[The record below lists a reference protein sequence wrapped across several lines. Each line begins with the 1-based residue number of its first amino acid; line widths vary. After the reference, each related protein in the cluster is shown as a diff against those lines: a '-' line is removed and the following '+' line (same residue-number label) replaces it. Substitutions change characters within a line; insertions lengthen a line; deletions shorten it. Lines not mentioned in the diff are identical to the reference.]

1 MVRNATI
8 LTLRGGLARPRK
20 CGLTMVEVVVSTMIV
35 GVLMIAELN
44 ALGSAMS
51 SSESAGNRAVALGLS
66 DDLMAEILKA
76 KYVDPGTSPTF
87 GPETGESGSSRAAFN
102 DVDDYNSWS
111 EQPPQAKDGTAMT
124 DRSDWRRRVT
134 VERVTASDPTTT
146 TTTESGV
153 KRIRVD
159 VDFKGTNVIE
169 QTAIRTDSDQ

>member
-1 MVRNATI
+1 
-8 LTLRGGLARPRK
+8 
-20 CGLTMVEVVVSTMIV
+20 MVEVIVSTMIV
-35 GVLMIAELN
+35 AVLMVAELN
-44 ALGSAMS
+44 ALSSATS
-51 SSESAGNRAVALGLS
+51 SSASAGNRAVAQGLA

-102 DVDDYNSWS
+102 DVDDYNGWS

-134 VERVTASDPTTT
+134 IDRVTANNPTTT
-146 TTTESGV
+146 TNTESGV

>member
-1 MVRNATI
+1 MVGNSITATI
-8 LTLRGGLARPRK
+8 RGGAARQPNRGLTL
-20 CGLTMVEVVVSTMIV
+20 VEVVVSMMIV
-35 GVLMIAELN
+35 GVLMVAELN

-51 SSESAGNRAVALGLS
+51 SSESAGNRAVALGLA
-66 DDLMAEILKA
+66 DDLMAEIVKA
-76 KYVDPGTSPTF
+76 KYVDPGSSPTF
-87 GPETGESGSSRAAFN
+87 GPETGESGTSRAAFN
-102 DVDDYNSWS
+102 DVDDYDGWS

-134 VERVTASDPTTT
+134 VDWVTASDPTTT
-146 TTTESGV
+146 STSETGV